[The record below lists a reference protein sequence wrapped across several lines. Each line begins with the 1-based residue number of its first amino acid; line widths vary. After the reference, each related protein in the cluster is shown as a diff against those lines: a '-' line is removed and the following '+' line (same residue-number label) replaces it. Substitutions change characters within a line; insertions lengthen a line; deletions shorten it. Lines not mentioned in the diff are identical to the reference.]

1 MKAYLSP
8 DGTLKGDTQTAYL
21 LALRFDVVPQEMRAK
36 VAEKLYA
43 RIAARDGHLGT
54 GFLGV
59 NILLPTL
66 TDLGRNDLAYQ
77 LVTKTTY
84 PSWGYSIVNGATTI
98 WERWNSYTKETG
110 FGDVGMNSFNHYAY
124 GSAVEWLY
132 MTVLGIEALEPGF
145 TKIQIAPRPGA
156 PLTWARGHYDSVHGR
171 IASDWR
177 IEGGRLTLDVT
188 VPPNTTAEV
197 IVPAASADVVTE
209 GGQPVSQSN
218 GVRFVRA
225 GRRRRGLRSGFGS
238 LPVWGA
244 GGSAVSTK

>member
-21 LALRFDVVPQEMRAK
+21 LALRFDVVPQEMRSK

-98 WERWNSYTKETG
+98 WERWNSYTKEKG

-132 MTVLGIEALEPGF
+132 TTVLGIDAMEPGF
-145 TKIQIAPRPGA
+145 AKHPHRAAAGRAALVGA
-156 PLTWARGHYDSVHGR
+156 RALRLAARTDRQRLAHRRRAADARRHGP
-171 IASDWR
+171 AQHH
-177 IEGGRLTLDVT
+177 GGSR
-188 VPPNTTAEV
+188 
-197 IVPAASADVVTE
+197 
-209 GGQPVSQSN
+209 
-218 GVRFVRA
+218 RA
-225 GRRRRGLRSGFGS
+225 GEER
-238 LPVWGA
+238 
-244 GGSAVSTK
+244 